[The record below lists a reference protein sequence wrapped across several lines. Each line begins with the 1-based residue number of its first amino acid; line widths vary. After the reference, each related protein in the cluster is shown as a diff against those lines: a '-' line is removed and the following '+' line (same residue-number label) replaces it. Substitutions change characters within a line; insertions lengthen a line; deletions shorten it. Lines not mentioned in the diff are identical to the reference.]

1 MVKKEATG
9 TRPSAL
15 SPWFR
20 EKLGNNVAISDIDF
34 VITSISNKDESS
46 RYLIIE
52 EKNTSNPEQL
62 LLGLGQART
71 LVEMKESI
79 VKLNIP
85 IFAIFVVNENITNGV
100 YLYELDS
107 NHIKD
112 PDNYTK
118 MGGNTYVNVKKYA
131 TLYSEEDLVKKL
143 LSTVNGSHN

>member
-34 VITSISNKDESS
+34 VITSIPNKDESS

-62 LLGLGQART
+62 LLGYGQART
-71 LVEMKESI
+71 LVEIKESI

-118 MGGNTYVNVKKYA
+118 MGENTYVNVKKYA